1 MLIWSQYESLF
12 KLVPA
17 VLQQESSRTKRSQC
31 RAPWGRKRGEEW
43 EENGLQLE
51 VEIAWDRV
59 DAFAG
64 ELTEIT
70 HGEGLVKKP
79 TNHEEHEGNATA
91 VGRGDIPDALITA
104 LPDTSLPP
112 HEFS

>member
-12 KLVPA
+12 KQLPP

-51 VEIAWDRV
+51 VEIAWDRADGFV
-59 DAFAG
+59 E
-64 ELTEIT
+64 ELTAIT
-70 HGEGLVKKP
+70 HGQGSVKK
-79 TNHEEHEGNATA
+79 TG
-91 VGRGDIPDALITA
+91 
-104 LPDTSLPP
+104 
-112 HEFS
+112 